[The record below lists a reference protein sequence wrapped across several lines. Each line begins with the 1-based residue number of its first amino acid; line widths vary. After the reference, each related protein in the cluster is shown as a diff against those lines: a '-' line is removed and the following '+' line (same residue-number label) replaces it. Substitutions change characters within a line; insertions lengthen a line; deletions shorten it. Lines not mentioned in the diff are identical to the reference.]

1 MANRSFGNV
10 VLYHQFVLLET
21 VIVAL
26 LLFISSSSFAKLLSV
41 ISDGLFFI
49 LLVWSI
55 VMIAILLKKNR
66 VGKILYVVP
75 ILILIVDV
83 FGLSL
88 GIYSELHTSEAISL
102 ISSFTEFFRYFNYVI
117 LLAQAVIAIYVIR
130 KFNE

>member
-1 MANRSFGNV
+1 
-10 VLYHQFVLLET
+10 
-21 VIVAL
+21 
-26 LLFISSSSFAKLLSV
+26 
-41 ISDGLFFI
+41 
-49 LLVWSI
+49 
-55 VMIAILLKKNR
+55 MIAILLKKNR

>member
-1 MANRSFGNV
+1 MANKSFGNV

-26 LLFISSSSFAKLLSV
+26 LLFISSSSFAQLLSV

-66 VGKILYVVP
+66 VEKILYVVP
-75 ILILIVDV
+75 TLILIVDV

-88 GIYSELHTSEAISL
+88 GIYSGLHASEATSL
-102 ISSFTEFFRYFNYVI
+102 ISSFTEFFRYFNYAI